1 MISIKQLFFV
11 LFLIPATNHAEEKT
25 IEQLL
30 NKRIAFDLS
39 ELKQLIKES
48 SKRPDPEKI
57 ITHYQTILKK
67 KWNILE
73 ADFDTAL
80 SYNPYGLLFKTLF
93 QLFKKEILEKPFI
106 ERQIKKEFSEPLKKF
121 AKKGIWLTDML
132 TPLNKEQKKIFKK
145 YGIDDHQLERIFL
158 VTHTP
163 DKQIPF
169 EILDEMSTETQY
181 NACHIPNLNE
191 KNKII
196 LVSKDFFKNSLPN
209 QLSILNHEIAHTKQ
223 SAIFTYK
230 QFLNTFHCLG
240 MQKNFASIFSELEA
254 DIASS
259 LFSLDHV
266 HNDDPETIIDW
277 YQNILASYKLLD
289 LCAIKTTEN
298 KYPLQRY
305 EIAKTVIKSLITGI
319 VPDEIPDSWL
329 NNAGQELKSQINA
342 FCTAHDT
349 AHQFNMMDHLINSI
363 MK

>member
-11 LFLIPATNHAEEKT
+11 LFLILATNHAEEKT
-25 IEQLL
+25 IELLL
-30 NKRIAFDLS
+30 NERIAFNLS
-39 ELKQLIKES
+39 ELQQLIKES

-57 ITHYQTILKK
+57 ITHYQTILKN

-80 SYNPYGLLFKTLF
+80 SYNPCGLLFKTFF
-93 QLFKKEILEKPFI
+93 QAFKKEILKKPFN
-106 ERQIKKEFSEPLKKF
+106 ERQVKKEFSQPLKKF

-132 TPLNKEQKKIFKK
+132 TPFNKEQKKIFKK

-169 EILDEMSTETQY
+169 KILDEVSSYLQHQ
-181 NACHIPNLNE
+181 ACHFVELNS

-223 SAIFTYK
+223 SAIMPYRT
-230 QFLNTFHCLG
+230 FLNAFHFLG
-240 MQKNFASIFSELEA
+240 TQKDFASIFSELEA
-254 DIASS
+254 DISGS
-259 LFSLDHV
+259 LFALDHL
-266 HNDDPETIIDW
+266 HDNDPESIIDW
-277 YQNILASYKLLD
+277 YQNVLALFKLYD
-289 LCAIKTTEN
+289 LRASKMIEN

-349 AHQFNMMDHLINSI
+349 AHWFNMMASLN
-363 MK
+363 